1 MDKLEQAMQSEKFW
15 IELADTSFGKV
26 VRMEKIIII
35 VLQTM
40 SITKCQ
46 ARINTDG
53 DFAITFFKSY
63 ERMKVWLDE
72 WQGEGF
78 YKYLVKLYEKEL
90 EKELEKEW
98 N

>member
-26 VRMEKIIII
+26 VLHGKNNNN
-35 VLQTM
+35 
-40 SITKCQ
+40 SIADNEYYEVSGK
-46 ARINTDG
+46 INTDG

-63 ERMKVWLDE
+63 ERMKVWFDE

-90 EKELEKEW
+90 EKELEKE
-98 N
+98 